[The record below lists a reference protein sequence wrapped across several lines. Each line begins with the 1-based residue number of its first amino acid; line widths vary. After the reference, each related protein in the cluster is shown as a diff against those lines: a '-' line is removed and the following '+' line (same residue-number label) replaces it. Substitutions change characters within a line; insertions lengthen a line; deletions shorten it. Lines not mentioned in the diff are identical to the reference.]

1 MKIDNIEKDDRMSI
15 VQRVLNKFKSISVTT
30 MQIKHVKSLQE
41 RSVFLFDRSQ
51 LATLKSWQEG
61 YKYSYTAVSIE
72 SAFYQF
78 FHETAM

>member
-15 VQRVLNKFKSISVTT
+15 VKRVLNKFKTISVTT
-30 MQIKHVKSLQE
+30 KAIKHVKSLQE
-41 RSVFLFDRSQ
+41 RSVFLFDCSQ

-61 YKYSYTAVSIE
+61 YIYSYTAVSIE

-78 FHETAM
+78 CHETAM